1 MFTLKYD
8 LETPKQ
14 GYRSQ
19 AAGGAGGL
27 MPPHFLGKNFKKEHY
42 HLTVKNTEL
51 IYK

>member
-14 GYRSQ
+14 GHR
-19 AAGGAGGL
+19 GGGGGPL
-27 MPPHFLGKNFKKEHY
+27 PPHCLGKNFKKEHY

>member
-14 GYRSQ
+14 GHRGR
-19 AAGGAGGL
+19 GGGGGGPV
-27 MPPHFLGKNFKKEHY
+27 PPHFLGKKNFKKEHY
-42 HLTVKNTEL
+42 HLSVKNTEL